1 MGPNS
6 ERGDDSHGAGE
17 CRFRCLNGE
26 RPFFL
31 AVNRAFLMAVADKD
45 KDSAVLYS
53 RAILQLLY
61 SEEAAS

>member
-1 MGPNS
+1 M
-6 ERGDDSHGAGE
+6 AGE

-61 SEEAAS
+61 SEDVAS